1 MKLSHQVKYQFHW
14 KWMMDSFNCWGGR
27 GFNIHNGW
35 VPEQNGEKRYR
46 VSCLSSPNNSEI
58 FHTAIVCHTVD
69 GQNPAPPRDDNHP
82 IIYRVLTIP
91 GGAGFQPSTVGMVFF
106 ENSYTDNSVEKTLL
120 LNSSHK
126 TIHQE
131 SETLKKTKQHES
143 PLSHHQNL
151 YLILLVP

>member
-1 MKLSHQVKYQFHW
+1 
-14 KWMMDSFNCWGGR
+14 
-27 GFNIHNGW
+27 
-35 VPEQNGEKRYR
+35 
-46 VSCLSSPNNSEI
+46 
-58 FHTAIVCHTVD
+58 
-69 GQNPAPPRDDNHP
+69 
-82 IIYRVLTIP
+82 
-91 GGAGFQPSTVGMVFF
+91 MVFF

-151 YLILLVP
+151 YLILLVPKRVQLIPAQQGIVPISWPGISLGYLEVGSCEFSWHMSGTVDVAQRCSKSS